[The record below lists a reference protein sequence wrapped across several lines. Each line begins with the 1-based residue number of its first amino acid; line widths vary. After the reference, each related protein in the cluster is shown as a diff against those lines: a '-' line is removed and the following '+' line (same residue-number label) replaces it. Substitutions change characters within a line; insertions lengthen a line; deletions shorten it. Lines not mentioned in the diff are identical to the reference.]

1 MEKAEADPARW
12 SFPGRTCLS
21 MVGKVA
27 GPVNAILYNSA
38 ILFSTGRTAER
49 DIPGEVFSSSSR
61 QDGHALLGMS

>member
-1 MEKAEADPARW
+1 
-12 SFPGRTCLS
+12 